1 LLAIVS
7 LSQSLEDSVI
17 PSELLK
23 THLSRVLLSDTV
35 VEKYPPELGMF
46 LVRLEVE
53 GKVDKLRLEL

>member
-1 LLAIVS
+1 M
-7 LSQSLEDSVI
+7 EDSVI

-35 VEKYPPELGMF
+35 VEEYPPELGMF